1 MFGPEAFAAPQ
12 RCDSISPVEVAPVL
26 DTETCQAPDT
36 LLALQGKSSG
46 GPWTGSGQSSCYS
59 NMGYFY
65 SEFQPGH
72 LHIESCPIYFTFPPE
87 ADENVPEA
95 DTSGTT
101 GTSYERLEQI
111 QQLHFSV
118 GGLVSRHGEPA
129 SPDSG
134 FGIEPGELGG
144 INEEE
149 EEDVVDEEKEEE
161 EWKREK
167 EQQPF
172 TVHFQNIGI
181 PIPIQPILTP
191 FSFLMSPPEFATP
204 IQEWE
209 DTAPA
214 PTYSYTPSPPEGNLP
229 RSASLVIQ
237 PCDGGYMTVKEM
249 QNTYSNK
256 SI

>member
-1 MFGPEAFAAPQ
+1 
-12 RCDSISPVEVAPVL
+12 
-26 DTETCQAPDT
+26 
-36 LLALQGKSSG
+36 
-46 GPWTGSGQSSCYS
+46 
-59 NMGYFY
+59 MGYFY

-72 LHIESCPIYFTFPPE
+72 LHIESCPIYFTYPPE

-95 DTSGTT
+95 DIS

-118 GGLVSRHGEPA
+118 AGLINHQREPL

-134 FGIEPGELGG
+134 YGIEVSEAGG

-149 EEDVVDEEKEEE
+149 DVVEEEE

-167 EQQPF
+167 EEHPF
-172 TVHFQNIGI
+172 TVHLQNLGTPI
-181 PIPIQPILTP
+181 PIPTP
-191 FSFLMSPPEFATP
+191 LSFLMTPPEFETP
-204 IQEWE
+204 AQEWE
-209 DTAPA
+209 DTAPVL
-214 PTYSYTPSPPEGNLP
+214 TCSYTPSPPEGSLP